1 MASPVRRGT
10 SKNFTL
16 DDDAIEILRHLA
28 PSARRHGSFISE
40 LLRRELL
47 RREMRREMVA
57 ELEAV
62 GCTHIATEH
71 AAP

>member
-10 SKNFTL
+10 AKSLTL
-16 DDDAIEILRHLA
+16 DDDAIEILRTLA
-28 PSARRHGSFISE
+28 PSTRRHGSYISE

-57 ELEAV
+57 ELEAM
-62 GCTHIATEH
+62 GCDHLKAGH
-71 AAP
+71 AVT